1 MRENRTE
8 KMLYENEE
16 RKPTLEELWRESYGS
31 TRRRRAIDFS
41 GDTDDEENTES
52 KDWYS

>member
-8 KMLYENEE
+8 KQSCNNE
-16 RKPTLEELWRESYGS
+16 RQATLEELWREAYGS
-31 TRRRRAIDFS
+31 TRRRAIDFS

>member
-1 MRENRTE
+1 MREKQTENRSCNN
-8 KMLYENEE
+8 KNE
-16 RKPTLEELWRESYGS
+16 PSLEELWREAYGS
-31 TRRRRAIDFS
+31 TRRRAIDFS